1 MSPVRTSLRAEQ
13 RVLREG
19 LRGQGLSDQEVAA
32 EFGRRYGLRPRAA
45 WRNAFGWSLTEAAE
59 RINAYAA
66 SAGLGSGSTVA
77 MTAAHLCE
85 HESWPGLGSAPTG
98 RRPTPYLLSLLAA
111 VYGCEVPE
119 LLDAADYAQM
129 PSGDRL
135 VLDTI
140 CPGGS
145 PMEQERSQGADAG
158 GLASGAGLA
167 WGSTPV
173 EVTRIVAGL
182 LGADMR
188 RRDMIASVWA
198 AAALSEPVGRWL
210 LDPVDRDASSGGS
223 RLVGSADVAAV
234 WAMCSSFADADHRLG
249 GGHARQALISCA
261 DEVVAPL
268 LAGRYTDRI
277 GRELFA
283 ATARLFDV
291 AGFMCFDCDLQGL
304 GQRYFVA
311 ALRLAKVSGDLAL
324 GAHILAD
331 MAMQALDRR
340 HAEAAVTLADAGV
353 ATARRSG
360 SGSVL
365 ARCQAVRARALALAG
380 DAADSDHALGRAEDA
395 LDRAGGDDEPS
406 WVTFFTARQL
416 AAESM
421 YAAAELH
428 RPGDVQRHAVLVL
441 DTDDGMQRRRV
452 LATATLAA
460 SYLPDGDGDAAADV
474 EQACEVLRGILP
486 VIGTQTSARALN
498 LVGDVRRRLAAY
510 PELPA
515 VQELEHQF
523 AQCTAVGAS

>member
-1 MSPVRTSLRAEQ
+1 MRAQ
-13 RVLREG
+13 GSSNRE
-19 LRGQGLSDQEVAA
+19 VTA
-32 EFGRRYGLRPRAA
+32 EFARRYRLRPRAA
-45 WRNAFGWSLTEAAE
+45 WRNALGWSLTEAAE

-66 SAGLGSGSTVA
+66 NAGLGSGSTVA

-85 HESWPGLGSAPTG
+85 HESWPGQGNAPSG

-111 VYGCEVPE
+111 VYGCAVSE
-119 LLDAADYAQM
+119 LLDAADHSQM

-135 VLDTI
+135 VFDNI
-140 CPGGS
+140 CRGGS
-145 PMEQERSQGADAG
+145 LSDQGQLPGADARG
-158 GLASGAGLA
+158 QAGGAGLA
-167 WGSTPV
+167 WGCTPG
-173 EVTRIVAGL
+173 EVAGTVAGL
-182 LGADMR
+182 LGADLR
-188 RRDMIASVWA
+188 RRDMITSAWA

-210 LDPVDRDASSGGS
+210 LDPADRDASSGGS
-223 RLVGSADVAAV
+223 RQVGRTDVAAV

-261 DEVVAPL
+261 DEVVVPL

-291 AGFMCFDCDLQGL
+291 AGFMCFDSGLQGL

-331 MAMQALDRR
+331 MAIQALDQR
-340 HAEAAVTLADAGV
+340 HPEAAVTLADAGV
-353 ATARRSG
+353 ATARRAG
-360 SGSVL
+360 SASVL

-380 DAADSDHALGRAEDA
+380 DAPESDHALSRADDA
-395 LDRAGGDDEPS
+395 LDRAGGTDEPS

-428 RPGDVQRHAVLVL
+428 RPGDVQRHAALVL

-460 SYLPDGDGDAAADV
+460 SYLPADGGRAAADV
-474 EQACEVLRGILP
+474 EHACEVLRGIVP
-486 VIGTQTSARALN
+486 VLGAQTSARALS
-498 LVGDVRRRLAAY
+498 LVGEVRRRLGAY

-515 VQELEHQF
+515 VRELEHEF
-523 AQCTAVGAS
+523 SQCAVAS

>member
-1 MSPVRTSLRAEQ
+1 MSHARTSLRAEQ

-19 LRGQGLSDQEVAA
+19 LRGQGLSDREVAA
-32 EFGRRYGLRPRAA
+32 EFAQRYGLRPRAA

-66 SAGLGSGSTVA
+66 KAGLGNGSTVA

-85 HESWPGLGSAPTG
+85 HESWPGQGSAPSG

-111 VYGCEVPE
+111 AYGCEVPE
-119 LLDAADYAQM
+119 LLDAADYARM

-135 VLDTI
+135 VFDNI
-140 CPGGS
+140 CTGGS
-145 PMEQERSQGADAG
+145 LVEQAQLRAADAG
-158 GLASGAGLA
+158 GQADSAGLA
-167 WGSTPV
+167 WGSTPG
-173 EVTRIVAGL
+173 EVAGIVAGL
-182 LGADMR
+182 LGADLR

-210 LDPVDRDASSGGS
+210 LDLVDRDASSGGS
-223 RLVGSADVAAV
+223 RQVGRSDVAAV

-268 LAGRYTDRI
+268 LAGRYTDRV

-291 AGFMCFDCDLQGL
+291 AGFMCFDSGLQGL
-304 GQRYFVA
+304 GQRCFVA

-331 MAMQALDRR
+331 MSMQALDQRR
-340 HAEAAVTLADAGV
+340 AEAAVTLAEAGV
-353 ATARRSG
+353 ATARRSR

-380 DAADSDHALGRAEDA
+380 DAAESDHALSRAEDA
-395 LDRAGGDDEPS
+395 LDRADLGVDEPS
-406 WVTFFTARQL
+406 WVTFFTSRQL

-428 RPGDVQRHAVLVL
+428 RPGLVRRHAEHVLG
-441 DTDDGMQRRRV
+441 TDDGMQRRRV
-452 LATATLAA
+452 LAAATLAA
-460 SYLPDGDGDAAADV
+460 SYLPADDGDADV
-474 EQACEVLRGILP
+474 EQACEVLRGIVP
-486 VIGTQTSARALN
+486 VIGAQTSARALS
-498 LVGDVRRRLAAY
+498 LVGEVRRRLASY
-510 PELPA
+510 PELLA
-515 VQELEHQF
+515 VQELEHEF
-523 AQCTAVGAS
+523 AQCATPATT

>member
-1 MSPVRTSLRAEQ
+1 MHA
-13 RVLREG
+13 
-19 LRGQGLSDQEVAA
+19 QGSSDGEIAA
-32 EFGRRYGLRPRAA
+32 EFARRYGLRPRAA
-45 WRNAFGWSLTEAAE
+45 WRSAFGWSLTEAAE
-59 RINAYAA
+59 RINSYAA
-66 SAGLGSGSTVA
+66 NTGLGGGSTVA

-85 HESWPGLGSAPTG
+85 HESWPGQGSAPSG

-111 VYGCEVPE
+111 VYGCAVAE
-119 LLDAADYAQM
+119 LLDQADYAQM

-135 VLDTI
+135 VFDNI
-140 CPGGS
+140 CAGGS
-145 PMEQERSQGADAG
+145 LAEQAQLRAADAG
-158 GLASGAGLA
+158 GRAGSAGLA
-167 WGSTPV
+167 WGWTPG
-173 EVTRIVAGL
+173 EVAGIVAGL
-182 LGADMR
+182 LGADLR

-198 AAALSEPVGRWL
+198 AAALSEPVGPWL

-223 RLVGSADVAAV
+223 RQVGSVDVAAV

-249 GGHARQALISCA
+249 GGHARPALISCA

-268 LAGRYTDRI
+268 LAGRYTDRV

-283 ATARLFDV
+283 ATARLLDV
-291 AGFMCFDCDLQGL
+291 AGFMCFDSGLQGL

-311 ALRLAKVSGDLAL
+311 GLRLAKVSGDLAL

-331 MAMQALDRR
+331 MAMQALDQR
-340 HAEAAVTLADAGV
+340 HADAAVTLSDAGV

-360 SGSVL
+360 SVSVL
-365 ARCQAVRARALALAG
+365 ARCEAVRARALALAG
-380 DAADSDHALGRAEDA
+380 DPAESDNALGRAGEA
-395 LDRAGGDDEPS
+395 LDRADGADEPS

-428 RPGDVQRHAVLVL
+428 RPGDVQRHAALVL
-441 DTDDGMQRRRV
+441 DTDDSMQRRRV

-460 SYLPDGDGDAAADV
+460 SCLPADDCDADADV

-523 AQCTAVGAS
+523 AQCTATGAP